1 MGNQTSDVYMKEGLP
16 PSPTHQQ
23 AAFTHELTEVVVSF
37 AKSLF
42 SLMIATSIKTKS
54 LIHVFVRPQKLLP
67 SQPVKPHCR
76 ASAGSRV

>member
-16 PSPTHQQ
+16 PSP
-23 AAFTHELTEVVVSF
+23 FTHELTEVVVSF

-54 LIHVFVRPQKLLP
+54 LIHVFVRPQKLQP